1 MTVTG
6 LLHGSTLSFSRLGLV
21 SSLTTR
27 IDISGNNF
35 TELSA
40 SFLVIAAGTMI
51 GMIEDRHIFTSSLYT
66 QTADLAVGRL
76 PQSPGDLSL
85 LLLYPVKLVDFIRT
99 IFKLGTQTYQPLDAL
114 VKDVLLRYDAKST
127 QLKKDFFDKVS
138 KDPKFATQGW
148 VLSDHFPDGIDGK
161 QLTITTY
168 I

>member
-1 MTVTG
+1 MNPTDHSYTSVNTG
-6 LLHGSTLSFSRLGLV
+6 LVVTAAATLV
-21 SSLTTR
+21 
-27 IDISGNNF
+27 
-35 TELSA
+35 
-40 SFLVIAAGTMI
+40 

-76 PQSPGDLSL
+76 PQNLGDL
-85 LLLYPVKLVDFIRT
+85 LLLILSPLQLIDVANTV
-99 IFKLGTQTYQPLDAL
+99 FKLGTQTYRPLDAL
-114 VKDVLLRYDAKST
+114 VKDVLLRYDAKSA
-127 QLKKDFFDKVS
+127 QLKKDLFDRVS